1 MDRQFFM
8 NIFKRNAM
16 EKLGTIELSSDILE
30 KANIG
35 LWAFELDE
43 GSAPRMYADKAM
55 LRLIG
60 LSHALSP
67 EETYHAWYDNIDGN
81 AYGLVSDAVEK
92 MKAGEHAEAQ
102 YLWHCPDGRVITVR
116 CGGVRNSDYKKGI
129 RIEGTHQDITRML
142 HLDEKEASDRIY
154 RRDKDIIEI
163 LASEYSSVYYIDL
176 TTDGLTPYTMNAE
189 TENTFGSV
197 FRSGITYSEA
207 YRLYVDK
214 LVFSEDKSAMYRAG
228 AIGNIM
234 KELRTKKT
242 FITTYRSAEGH
253 YCEMKFVKVGNEEGV
268 PTAVALGFADKD
280 AELRGKREDE
290 RVLQRNIEII
300 EILAS
305 EYSSV
310 YYIDMLTG
318 ELDPYTMN
326 EQTES
331 EFGNIFRS
339 GIQYSQAFKM
349 YVDKLVYPQD
359 KEHMLKAGSVYNIF
373 EELSSKKTFV
383 TQYRNSEGE
392 YCEMKFVKVGDSENP
407 QSVALGFS
415 NKDDEIRSEIARKEK
430 QERDSAVISGLSDDF
445 GCVVYTSY
453 DKFDE
458 VHYRFDPF
466 FEKHIAGW
474 SGLSNFR
481 ERLFKLANTIMHP
494 EDRKAFLDATTPD
507 AVREAVDRDG
517 VYYVNFRTLVDGQE
531 TYYQAKFAKDERHP
545 ETNVIAGF
553 HNVDKETRREM
564 EALEQAKLANKAKT
578 DFLFNMSHDIRT
590 PMNAIIGFTDMAV
603 KHVEDQERVVDC
615 LTKTKAASELLLSL
629 INDILDMSR
638 IESGKVIMNEN
649 EADVFHSFANIEST
663 MHELAAAKAIELTF
677 SVEDV
682 HDRYVYCDIGRCMR
696 VLVNLISNAIKYTNP
711 GGWVKVKAVQ
721 TGSKGDC
728 GIYQF
733 TVEDNGI
740 GMSEEFQ
747 RRAFDEFARENTATV
762 SGIQGTGLGLS
773 VCRAFV
779 NAMGGT
785 ISCASKQGKGST
797 FTVTLPFRIRE
808 AGADEAQDGGLSTD
822 SDLGCDLAGRKV
834 LLVEDNELNL
844 EIAEDILTEEGM
856 DVETANDGTVAVEIM
871 RDKGPDFY
879 DFVLMDIQ
887 MPTMNGYEATGMIR
901 QMYPQSDIPIIALS
915 ANAFTED
922 REASIK
928 AGMNDHVAKPI
939 NVGELNRVISKY
951 IRRRE

>member
-1 MDRQFFM
+1 
-8 NIFKRNAM
+8 M
-16 EKLGTIELSSDILE
+16 EKLGAIELSSDIL
-30 KANIG
+30 KKSNIG

-43 GSAPRMYADKAM
+43 GCAPRMYADEAM
-55 LRLIG
+55 LKLIG
-60 LSHALSP
+60 LEHQISP
-67 EETYHAWYDNIDGN
+67 EETYHAWYDNIDKE
-81 AYGLVSDAVEK
+81 AYGFVSDAVDK
-92 MKAGEHAEAQ
+92 MINGEHAEVQ
-102 YLWHCPDGRVITVR
+102 YPWHCPDGSIITVR
-116 CGGVRNSDYKKGI
+116 CGGVRNYEYKKGI

-142 HLDEKEASDRIY
+142 HLDEKEASDRIF

-189 TENTFGSV
+189 TETTFGSV

-214 LVFSEDKSAMYRAG
+214 LVYPEDRGFMFKAG

-253 YCEMKFVKVGNEEGV
+253 YCEMKFVKVGNEESM
-268 PTAVALGFADKD
+268 PTGVALGFADKD
-280 AELRGKREDE
+280 AELRGKQEDE

-310 YYIDMLTG
+310 YYIDMMTG

-331 EFGNIFRS
+331 EFGSIFRS
-339 GIQYSQAFKM
+339 GIQYSQAFRM

-359 KEHMLKAGSVYNIF
+359 KERMLKAGSVYNIL

-407 QSVALGFS
+407 ESVALGFS
-415 NKDDEIRSEIARKEK
+415 NKDDEIRAEVARKEK
-430 QERDSAVISGLSDDF
+430 QERDAAVISGLSDDF

-453 DKFDE
+453 DKYDE
-458 VHYRFDPF
+458 IHYRFDPF
-466 FEKHIAGW
+466 FEKHIEGW
-474 SGLSNFR
+474 SRITNFR
-481 ERLFKLANTIMHP
+481 ERLLKLANTIMHP
-494 EDRKAFLDATTPD
+494 EDREAFFNATTPE
-507 AVREAVDRDG
+507 AVKEAVDRDG

-553 HNVDKETRREM
+553 HNVDKETKREL

-603 KHVEDQERVVDC
+603 KHVDDRERVVDC
-615 LTKTKAASELLLSL
+615 LGKTKAASELLLSL

-649 EADVFHSFANIEST
+649 EGDVLLCFANLEST
-663 MHELAAAKAIELTF
+663 LNELAAAKDIELTF
-677 SVEDV
+677 TVEDV
-682 HDRYVYCDIGRCMR
+682 RNRYVYFDAGRCMR
-696 VLVNLISNAIKYTNP
+696 VFVNLISNAIKYTNH

-721 TGSKGDC
+721 TGVKGDC
-728 GIYQF
+728 GLFRF

-740 GMSEEFQ
+740 GMSEDFQ

-773 VCRAFV
+773 VCRVFV

-785 ISCASKQGKGST
+785 ISCSSKQGEGST
-797 FTVTLPFRIRE
+797 FTVTLSFRIRE
-808 AGADEAQDGGLSTD
+808 VTEDEVRNDGPSG
-822 SDLGCDLAGRKV
+822 SDVVGCDLAGRRV

-856 DVETANDGTVAVEIM
+856 EVETANDGTVAVDRM
-871 RDKGPDFY
+871 RDKGPDYY
-879 DFVLMDIQ
+879 DFILMDIQ
-887 MPTMNGYEATGMIR
+887 MPSMNGYEATGMIR

-939 NVGELNRVISKY
+939 NVSELNRVISKY
-951 IRRRE
+951 IKHKE